1 MKKSAEAVKISDA
14 KTTVSIAS
22 ATKMATARSTAKKP
36 DEWTI
41 RLDAA
46 QSPDLNSLCES
57 RMVIEKFKSVEE
69 VASAA
74 VTNTCYD
81 AFVDKF
87 ITDGCRPANPTVV
100 SSDGEQSCLF
110 IFQDKY
116 KINIDPPA
124 TDDQHDPEW
133 GASQAVTALKAAGLS
148 SAKAV
153 KFVENE
159 VDVVIPTFFMTI
171 QEMID
176 GHMGSGRKRIP
187 PTSASRS
194 AGTKML
200 EFLSWRG
207 KGTIT
212 PLTNEEQSAITY
224 KKLEWHLKPGMLD
237 RICLYAKTADDLRAI
252 FKVFTPVLG
261 FRSTEVGAT
270 LSEKDRNAQL
280 QKTFTRTFPA

>member
-1 MKKSAEAVKISDA
+1 MRKAAEAVKMSDV
-14 KTTVSIAS
+14 KTSASIAS
-22 ATKMATARSTAKKP
+22 ATKMATARSTAKKA
-36 DEWTI
+36 DEWSI
-41 RLDAA
+41 KLDAA
-46 QSPDLNSLCES
+46 QTPDLNSLCEA
-57 RMVIEKFKSVEE
+57 RLVIEKFKTVEE

-74 VTNTCYD
+74 VTSVCYD
-81 AFVDKF
+81 AFIDKF
-87 ITDGCRPANPTVV
+87 IADGCRPANPTVV
-100 SSDGEQSCLF
+100 SHDGEQSCLF

-116 KINIDPPA
+116 KVNIDPPA
-124 TDDQHDPEW
+124 VDDEHDPEW
-133 GASQAVTALKAAGLS
+133 GATQAIAALKAAGLS

-159 VDVVIPTFFMTI
+159 VEVVIPTFFMTI

-176 GHMGSGRKRIP
+176 GHIGSGRKRIP
-187 PTSASRS
+187 PTSESRS

-207 KGTIT
+207 KGSIS

-270 LSEKDRNAQL
+270 LSEKERNAQL
-280 QKTFTRTFPA
+280 QKTFSKNFAV

>member
-1 MKKSAEAVKISDA
+1 
-14 KTTVSIAS
+14 
-22 ATKMATARSTAKKP
+22 
-36 DEWTI
+36 
-41 RLDAA
+41 
-46 QSPDLNSLCES
+46 
-57 RMVIEKFKSVEE
+57 
-69 VASAA
+69 
-74 VTNTCYD
+74 
-81 AFVDKF
+81 
-87 ITDGCRPANPTVV
+87 
-100 SSDGEQSCLF
+100 
-110 IFQDKY
+110 
-116 KINIDPPA
+116 
-124 TDDQHDPEW
+124 
-133 GASQAVTALKAAGLS
+133 
-148 SAKAV
+148 
-153 KFVENE
+153 
-159 VDVVIPTFFMTI
+159 
-171 QEMID
+171 
-176 GHMGSGRKRIP
+176 MGSGRKRIP

-280 QKTFTRTFPA
+280 QKTFTRTFPAWSVVWFGGRELASLPFFLWRLIWKDILVCFPCCLCCGSNHPSWDLVEVMLSHLLVSKCKGLLCGERDPNFLPLWAVIIATMTKKHLARKNWMICTMSLSRAQKLLRIIQTQTF